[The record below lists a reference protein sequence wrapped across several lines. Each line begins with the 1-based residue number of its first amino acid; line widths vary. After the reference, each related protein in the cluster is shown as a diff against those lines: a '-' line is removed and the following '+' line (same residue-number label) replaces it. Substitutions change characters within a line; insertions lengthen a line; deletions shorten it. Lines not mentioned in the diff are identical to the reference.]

1 MKLPFL
7 LSLGRHSKQ
16 TDDEGDLPVDVSF
29 AHSSELSLAKH
40 VHGLIPLKRSPYRF
54 YGKEVHPWFDQP
66 FDEPMVLLDQ
76 VVQVF
81 DLPQF
86 DRLGKSSRG
95 FELGN
100 GFGIGGI
107 LIDVDHA
114 RSRPAGCE
122 VSRSRG
128 LGHLLLD
135 LRSLRS

>member
-16 TDDEGDLPVDVSF
+16 TDDEG
-29 AHSSELSLAKH
+29 
-40 VHGLIPLKRSPYRF
+40 
-54 YGKEVHPWFDQP
+54 
-66 FDEPMVLLDQ
+66 
-76 VVQVF
+76 

-135 LRSLRS
+135 QRSLRS